1 MNVPISAC
9 SNCGEEISPKWI
21 VCPICRHPA
30 GEQPAMELA
39 EDIDPVF
46 HFAEILCIKCK
57 KQISPDT
64 QICPHCH
71 VPIIRR
77 YCSGCQRLIPDHVH
91 LCPYC
96 HAEPTMKKGWGKV
109 SKAAIFLVLPFCLI
123 FAYITF
129 RPTDSAVKRIP
140 LPEPDTRQS
149 GIPDSEPSEAD
160 FLRSAPA
167 PQLIP
172 DPPVPPAISPIDE
185 TDIQPSRATNT
196 VEVIQQKVQPK
207 QEQPAIEVQPVVQA
221 KPLIEAKPVIQTP
234 PNFASRGAR
243 LKQGRQLRDLGTRL
257 VRQKQYVKAAYVLQ
271 DAIRAF
277 PPETTDL
284 SYGEALYVLGY
295 SLRMSGKPAEAIP
308 VLKKAL
314 NFPFIK
320 NKAAQELKS
329 ASDQMEKTQR
339 VQWVK
344 P

>member
-1 MNVPISAC
+1 MNVPIPAC

-21 VCPICRHPA
+21 VCPICSHPA
-30 GEQPAMELA
+30 GEQAAIDPA

-46 HFAEILCIKCK
+46 HFAEILCIKCT
-57 KQISPDT
+57 KQIGPDT

-96 HAEPTMKKGWGKV
+96 HAEPTVKKEWGKV

-123 FAYITF
+123 FGYITF

-140 LPEPDTRQS
+140 LPEPDTQQS
-149 GIPDSEPSEAD
+149 AVSVSESSEAD
-160 FLRSAPA
+160 FLRNAPA

-172 DPPVPPAISPIDE
+172 DPPVPTAISPIDA
-185 TDIQPSRATNT
+185 THLRPSRTATNT
-196 VEVIQQKVQPK
+196 VEIIRQKVKPKREQPVIQ
-207 QEQPAIEVQPVVQA
+207 VQPVIQ
-221 KPLIEAKPVIQTP
+221 AKPVIQTP
-234 PNFASRGAR
+234 ANFVSRGAR

-257 VRQKQYVKAAYVLQ
+257 VKQKQYGKAAYVLQ

-277 PPETTDL
+277 PPETKDL
-284 SYGEALYVLGY
+284 SYGEALYILGY

-308 VLKKAL
+308 WLKKAL

-329 ASDQMEKTQR
+329 ASDQMKKTQR

>member
-30 GEQPAMELA
+30 SEKPAPDPTEI
-39 EDIDPVF
+39 IDPVF
-46 HFAEILCIKCK
+46 HFGEILCIKCK
-57 KQISPDT
+57 KQIGPDT

-77 YCSGCQRLIPDHVH
+77 YCSGCHRLIPDHVY

-96 HAEPTMKKGWGKV
+96 HAQPFVKKGLGRVFKV
-109 SKAAIFLVLPFCLI
+109 AVACVLPFCLI

-129 RPTDSAVKRIP
+129 HRTTPPTKPIAAPDIDP
-140 LPEPDTRQS
+140 QEPRVADT
-149 GIPDSEPSEAD
+149 GPSEAD
-160 FLRSAPA
+160 FLQNAPA

-172 DPPVPPAISPIDE
+172 KDTVPLAISPIEAPFEEPVDAP
-185 TDIQPSRATNT
+185 DLRPAPVSVPTNT
-196 VEVIQQKVQPK
+196 VEVAPKKEKPKREEKV
-207 QEQPAIEVQPVVQA
+207 IVPVRD
-221 KPLIEAKPVIQTP
+221 I
-234 PNFASRGAR
+234 ASRGAR
-243 LKQGRQLRDLGTRL
+243 LKQGRQLKDIGSRL
-257 VRQKQYVKAAYVLQ
+257 MRQKEYSKAAYVLR

-277 PPETTDL
+277 PPETKDL
-284 SYGEALYVLGY
+284 SYGEALYILGY

-314 NFPFIK
+314 NFPFVRK
-320 NKAAQELKS
+320 KAAQELQS
-329 ASDQMEKTQR
+329 ASSEIKKTQR
-339 VQWVK
+339 VQFVK